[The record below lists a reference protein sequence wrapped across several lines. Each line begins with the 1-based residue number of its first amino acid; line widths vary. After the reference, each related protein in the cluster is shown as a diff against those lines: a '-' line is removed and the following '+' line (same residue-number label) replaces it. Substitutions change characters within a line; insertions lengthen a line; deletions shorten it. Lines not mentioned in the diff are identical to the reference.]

1 VTKRVIV
8 LMGGTSAEREVS
20 LDSGRACAEALEEAG
35 YRVIRYDF
43 DGDVAALVAAL
54 DPKPDAL
61 FNALHGRWGEDGCV
75 QGLLELLHIPYS
87 HSGPMASA
95 LAMNKPMAKT
105 LVTAAG
111 ITCPDG
117 MVVSTRALA
126 GGDPMAR
133 PYVVKPLA
141 EGSSLG
147 VHIAHAGDNRPPL
160 GDEPWQFGEEVLVEE
175 FIEGRELTVAV
186 MGDRALEVTELR
198 PTVEFYDYKAKYT
211 DGVTEHLVPAPVCD
225 AIREQAL
232 AAALCA
238 HQTLCCRGVTR
249 SDFRYDDTEGEPGRL
264 YYLETN
270 TQPGMTSLSLV
281 PEQAAQNGI
290 SFPQLCA
297 WMVENA
303 TCSG

>member
-1 VTKRVIV
+1 
-8 LMGGTSAEREVS
+8 MGGTSAEREVS
-20 LDSGRACAEALEEAG
+20 LDSGRACAEALAEAG
-35 YRVIRYDF
+35 YRVNLYDF
-43 DGDVAALVAAL
+43 DGDVAALVDAL

-95 LAMNKPMAKT
+95 LAMNKPMAKS
-105 LVTAAG
+105 LVAAAG
-111 ITCPDG
+111 IACPDG
-117 MVVSTRALA
+117 MIVSTQALA
-126 GGDPMAR
+126 SDDPMPR
-133 PYVVKPLA
+133 PYVVKPIA
-141 EGSSLG
+141 EGSSVG
-147 VHIAHAGDNRPPL
+147 VHIVHVGDNRSPL
-160 GDEPWQFGEEVLVEE
+160 GDQPWRFGEEVLVEK
-175 FIEGRELTVAV
+175 FIEGRELTVTV

-211 DGVTEHLVPAPVCD
+211 DGVTVHLVPAPID
-225 AIREQAL
+225 PTIREQAL
-232 AAALCA
+232 GAALSA
-238 HQTLCCRGVTR
+238 HRVLCCRGVTR

-270 TQPGMTSLSLV
+270 TQPGMMSLSLV
-281 PEQAAQNGI
+281 PEQAAHVGI

-303 TCSG
+303 SCGG

>member
-1 VTKRVIV
+1 
-8 LMGGTSAEREVS
+8 
-20 LDSGRACAEALEEAG
+20 
-35 YRVIRYDF
+35 
-43 DGDVAALVAAL
+43 
-54 DPKPDAL
+54 
-61 FNALHGRWGEDGCV
+61 
-75 QGLLELLHIPYS
+75 
-87 HSGPMASA
+87 
-95 LAMNKPMAKT
+95 
-105 LVTAAG
+105 
-111 ITCPDG
+111 
-117 MVVSTRALA
+117 
-126 GGDPMAR
+126 
-133 PYVVKPLA
+133 
-141 EGSSLG
+141 
-147 VHIAHAGDNRPPL
+147 
-160 GDEPWQFGEEVLVEE
+160 
-175 FIEGRELTVAV
+175 

-211 DGVTEHLVPAPVCD
+211 EGVTEHLVPAPVCD

-238 HQTLCCRGVTR
+238 HQTLCCRSVTR